1 MHPLLKRHSLFY
13 RLSLHVKVNNGDY
26 EFDRVE
32 IFEDVSS
39 PEISYFVL

>member
-1 MHPLLKRHSLFY
+1 M
-13 RLSLHVKVNNGDY
+13 KVNNADY
-26 EFDRVE
+26 EFARVE